1 MFFVTFSLIS
11 GPRRPLKLKEKDT
24 KNNITLW
31 ILRRPSRWLAHPSHR
46 YICFP
51 NFARS
56 CHSLT
61 RLLNELPRERQTRR
75 TNVLYVKQSVLNKS
89 CQSDSDPQ
97 MPSLPCA
104 HLVHLHNFCSR
115 PVSKNPGFGKRT
127 SQDRQK
133 STFAKQLHK
142 LDWQHCADSR

>member
-1 MFFVTFSLIS
+1 MFRFSKIYSKGSTCIS
-11 GPRRPLKLKEKDT
+11 LTSPR
-24 KNNITLW
+24 TL
-31 ILRRPSRWLAHPSHR
+31 RSPSRWLAHPSHR

-56 CHSLT
+56 CHSPT

-104 HLVHLHNFCSR
+104 HLV
-115 PVSKNPGFGKRT
+115 RT
-127 SQDRQK
+127 LCTST
-133 STFAKQLHK
+133 TFAAGRFPKILASGSAPHK
-142 LDWQHCADSR
+142 IGRNPLSQSSYIN

>member
-24 KNNITLW
+24 KNNNIYY
-31 ILRRPSRWLAHPSHR
+31 ILMDPKEAQQLASTPSHR

-104 HLVHLHNFCSR
+104 HLV
-115 PVSKNPGFGKRT
+115 RT
-127 SQDRQK
+127 LCTST
-133 STFAKQLHK
+133 TFAAGRFPKILASGSAPHK
-142 LDWQHCADSR
+142 IGRNPLSQSSYIN